1 VLKRAP
7 LSISLLS
14 LTPQVTELDAQP
26 RSKDSL
32 RKLYKSPLAKLLL
45 FADYSGGE
53 VEELMSQF
61 AVTAKAHK
69 GQLFF
74 VKGLPEPNAGG
85 EGAAQRR
92 RT

>member
-1 VLKRAP
+1 M
-7 LSISLLS
+7 
-14 LTPQVTELDAQP
+14 TELDAHP

-45 FADYSGGE
+45 FADYSGGAA
-53 VEELMSQF
+53 EELMSQF

-85 EGAAQRR
+85 E
-92 RT
+92 